1 VLGSII
7 RQQRQVASL
16 SLREMAALTQVSN
29 AYLSQVERGLHQPS
43 LKVLFNIADAL
54 RVSPQA
60 LLAQAGFFAEPLDT
74 ADEGG
79 APDPDEAKGP
89 GSHTPAPVSTE
100 QAILA
105 DERLGAAEKQA
116 LLSVYRSFL
125 ERA

>member
-43 LKVLFNIADAL
+43 LKVLLNIANAL

-60 LLAQAGFFAEPLDT
+60 LLAQAGFFAEPVDT
-74 ADEGG
+74 ADEGVGPDRVAGQEPG
-79 APDPDEAKGP
+79 ADRPPR
-89 GSHTPAPVSTE
+89 VSTE

-105 DERLGAAEKQA
+105 DDRLGAAEKQA
-116 LLSVYRSFL
+116 LLAVYRSFL